1 MFGKSKQINKRETPE
16 EDPVV
21 EDKKEIAKL
30 KEEIKELEKE
40 TSDEPEQETTEEVPE
55 EITQEVPEE
64 TPEKSNPEKKEEYLQ
79 VVKELP
85 LQPMRQHIDE
95 KTGVV
100 TNFITIEEALTRIMG
115 EI

>member
-1 MFGKSKQINKRETPE
+1 MFGKQKQINKKEIVE

-30 KEEIKELEKE
+30 KEEIKELEQE
-40 TSDEPEQETTEEVPE
+40 TSDEQEQETVEE
-55 EITQEVPEE
+55 QHEE
-64 TPEKSNPEKKEEYLQ
+64 TPEETKSEKKEEYLQ

-85 LQPMRQHIDE
+85 VQHVRQIRDE
-95 KTGVV
+95 KTGII
-100 TNFITIEEALTRIMG
+100 TNYITTEEALTRIMG